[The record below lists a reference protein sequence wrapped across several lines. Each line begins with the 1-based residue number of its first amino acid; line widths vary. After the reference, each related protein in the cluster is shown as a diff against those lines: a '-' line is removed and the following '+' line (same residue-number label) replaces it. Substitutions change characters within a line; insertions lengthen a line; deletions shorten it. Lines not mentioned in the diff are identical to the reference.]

1 MRPWCCVFPCQ
12 EQQQLELRCCVPA
25 AAAGVAAVRM
35 STATAGSVVLL
46 SPRMITAAAGVAMSI
61 AATGNVVLL
70 SPRTLTSAAGV
81 AAVSKSIAATA
92 AGSVAC
98 AATDGFQ
105 DDSSSSS
112 KWWTW

>member
-1 MRPWCCVFPCQ
+1 MCPRCCVFP
-12 EQQQLELRCCVPA
+12 
-25 AAAGVAAVRM
+25 VRR
-35 STATAGSVVLL
+35 SIATATAGSVVLL
-46 SPRMITAAAGVAMSI
+46 SPRMITAAAGVARSI
-61 AATGNVVLL
+61 AATGSVVLL
-70 SPRTLTSAAGV
+70 SNRTITSAAGV

-105 DDSSSSS
+105 DDSSS